1 MFGFVFDL
9 RWTIMIAETPSR
21 AEVRHAWQCRRH
33 PRNPEL
39 SHFLP
44 ITAALPCVC
53 LEPLAKGMPL
63 VINLCLRLFSP
74 FEVVFHSRALLAGEH
89 LRQNIT
95 ARSG

>member
-1 MFGFVFDL
+1 
-9 RWTIMIAETPSR
+9 
-21 AEVRHAWQCRRH
+21 
-33 PRNPEL
+33 
-39 SHFLP
+39 
-44 ITAALPCVC
+44 VC
-53 LEPLAKGMPL
+53 PEPLAKGMPL